1 MNFPCTRCGAC
12 CRNVHLA
19 VETKILD
26 RGDGSCIHYDDA
38 TKLCSIYDQRPAV
51 CRVDVQFHEN
61 YSQSMTWE
69 TFCALNLEACKQ
81 LMGDAKQEPS

>member
-1 MNFPCTRCGAC
+1 MKFPCARCGAC

-19 VETKILD
+19 AETKTLD

-38 TKLCSIYDQRPAV
+38 SKMCSIYDQRPAV

-61 YSQSMTWE
+61 YSQMMSWD

-81 LMGDAKQEPS
+81 LMDITE

>member
-19 VETKILD
+19 VETKALD

-38 TKLCSIYDQRPAV
+38 TKLCSIYYQRPAV
-51 CRVDVQFHEN
+51 CRVDVQFHEY
-61 YSQSMTWE
+61 YSQIMTWE
-69 TFCALNLEACKQ
+69 SFCALNLEACKQ
-81 LMGDAKQEPS
+81 LMGGTKQEPS